1 MRFESTPCGKS
12 RLCSGNS
19 LVSVFNSSLIDRGNL
34 VVVVRR
40 RDVEGFSIRRLDE
53 LKEIVSSAIPIS
65 NVCEQAYL
73 AVDEESSFDV

>member
-1 MRFESTPCGKS
+1 MRFESTPCRKS

-19 LVSVFNSSLIDRGNL
+19 LVSVFNSGLIDRGNL

-40 RDVEGFSIRRLDE
+40 RNIEGLSIRRLDE